1 LNSLLQITD
10 RRKRKENLQRIHHRM
25 GISRFIGVLLP
36 FTLAIASTIF
46 VLVPAL
52 AGVTD
57 KSLYIF
63 QLNVENLSISSA
75 SDLIEKLDIRAE
87 IISKNITA
95 NVLGLDKTY
104 DITLW
109 GYCHTDK
116 DGKRECSKPKFDWV
130 RSTITNEYLEDADKS
145 VKIKLPREIKTAIT
159 AFGGMSRA
167 TEIAFIT
174 ALLELAIEVA
184 LGIFAVCSRELTCW
198 TWMISGL
205 ASAFVLASAILTTIM
220 ASISI
225 GAVES
230 TAKLYGVRGEINVVF
245 LAIIWIGAIF
255 AIAANLLWILP
266 TLCCKPKRRTSEDK
280 GLLDRGSHFGA
291 YTPIDDEHEMQPTSY
306 NHGEAPSLSAD
317 TRADLAYEP
326 YTHQV

>member
-1 LNSLLQITD
+1 
-10 RRKRKENLQRIHHRM
+10 M
-25 GISRFIGVLLP
+25 GITRFIGVLLP
-36 FTLAIASTIF
+36 FTLAIVSTIF

-57 KSLYIF
+57 KSPYIF
-63 QLNVENLSISSA
+63 QLNVENLSISPA
-75 SDLIEKLDIRAE
+75 SDLIERLDLRAE

-95 NVLGLDKTY
+95 DVLGLDKTY

-116 DGKRECSKPKFDWV
+116 DGKRECSQPKFDWV
-130 RSTITNEYLEDADKS
+130 RKKMTNEYLEDADKS
-145 VKIKLPREIKTAIT
+145 VKIKVPREIKTAIT
-159 AFGGMSRA
+159 AFGGITRA
-167 TEIAFIT
+167 AEVAFIV
-174 ALLELAIEVA
+174 ALLELAIQVA

-205 ASAFVLASAILTTIM
+205 ASASVLAPAILATIM

-245 LAIIWIGAIF
+245 LAIIWIAVIL
-255 AIAANLLWILP
+255 AIAANMLWILP
-266 TLCCKPKRRTSEDK
+266 TLCCKPKRRISEDK
-280 GLLDRGSHFGA
+280 RLLDRGSQFGA
-291 YTPIDDEHEMQPTSY
+291 YTPIDEGHEMQPTSY
-306 NHGEAPSLSAD
+306 NRVLAPSLSAD
-317 TRADLAYEP
+317 ARADMAYET

>member
-1 LNSLLQITD
+1 
-10 RRKRKENLQRIHHRM
+10 M

-63 QLNVENLSISSA
+63 QLNVENLSISPA
-75 SDLIEKLDIRAE
+75 SDLIEKLETRAD

-95 NVLGLDKTY
+95 DVLGLDKTY

-130 RSTITNEYLEDADKS
+130 RKTMTDKYLEDADKS
-145 VKIKLPREIKTAIT
+145 VKTKLPREIKTAIT
-159 AFGGMSRA
+159 AFGGMTRA
-167 TEIAFIT
+167 AEVAYIV
-174 ALLELAIEVA
+174 ALLELAIQVA

-205 ASAFVLASAILTTIM
+205 ASAFVLASAILTTVM

-230 TAKLYGVRGEINVVF
+230 TAKLYGVRGEINIVF
-245 LAIIWIGAIF
+245 LAIIWIGAIL

-280 GLLDRGSHFGA
+280 GLLDRSSQFGA
-291 YTPIDDEHEMQPTSY
+291 YAPIDDGHEMQPTYY
-306 NHGEAPSLSAD
+306 NHGGTPSLSTD

-326 YTHQV
+326 YTPQV